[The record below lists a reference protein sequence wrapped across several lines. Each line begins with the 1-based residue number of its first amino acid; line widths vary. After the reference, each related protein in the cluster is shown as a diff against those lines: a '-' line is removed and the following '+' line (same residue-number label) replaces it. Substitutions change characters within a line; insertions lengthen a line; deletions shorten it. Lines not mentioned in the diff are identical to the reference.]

1 MENEKRSGS
10 GQSVFLFLEIK
21 EFTERTEKI
30 KRRKKILKF

>member
-1 MENEKRSGS
+1 MKNALAQVRAF
-10 GQSVFLFLEIK
+10 FLFLEIK